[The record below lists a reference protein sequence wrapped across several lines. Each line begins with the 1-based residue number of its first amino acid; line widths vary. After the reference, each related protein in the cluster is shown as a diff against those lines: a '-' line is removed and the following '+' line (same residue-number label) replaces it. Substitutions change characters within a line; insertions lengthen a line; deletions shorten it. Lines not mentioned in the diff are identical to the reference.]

1 MNTDIAKSINSS
13 GDNKKINSEKRAY
26 AVVLYGATSFV
37 GQITAHYLAEFL
49 SANKDKSGSEINW
62 AIAGRDQEKLNELQ
76 SKLASKVD
84 IIIANSDDAA
94 SLDAMT
100 EQTQVII
107 STVGPYL
114 KYGEPLIKSCVDNG
128 TDYVDLTG
136 EAIFIKDMMDKY
148 QEAAKQS
155 GARIVNSCGF
165 DSIPSDLGV
174 YFTQKQAEAKFD
186 SACDVIQMRVKA
198 AKGGLSG
205 GTIASMAT
213 IFEEV
218 GQDKS
223 RRKQVANPYLLNDDK
238 NAPNV
243 RQSNV
248 SKPEYDSE
256 HKRWLAPF
264 VMASINTRIVH
275 RSNQLLGYEYGREFK
290 YDEAMWMKDGLKG
303 KLTSYALSAGLL
315 GFATAMMI
323 TPSRELLSKH
333 VLPKSGSGPSKEEQ
347 ENGYFD
353 IRLFGQTAN
362 KDSITTKVTGDKD
375 PGYGSTSRMLS
386 QAALCLAQD
395 ISKEEVKG
403 GFWTPASAMGDK
415 LLARLEKHAGL
426 SFDVIDS

>member
-1 MNTDIAKSINSS
+1 MNTDISKSTNSS

-76 SKLASKVD
+76 SKLTSTVD

-186 SACDVIQMRVKA
+186 SACDVIHMRVKA

-238 NAPNV
+238 DAPNA

-256 HKRWLAPF
+256 HQRWLAPF

-290 YDEAMWMKDGLKG
+290 YDEAMWMKDGIKG

-362 KDSITTKVTGDKD
+362 KNSITTKVTGDKD

>member
-1 MNTDIAKSINSS
+1 MNTDSS
-13 GDNKKINSEKRAY
+13 NNTKTSNDKQSTTIEKRPY

-37 GQITAHYLAEFL
+37 GQITAHYLTEFL
-49 SANKDKSGSEINW
+49 SNTKDKNGANVTW
-62 AIAGRDQEKLNELQ
+62 AIAGRDEEKLNELQ

-94 SLDAMT
+94 SLDKMT
-100 EQTQVII
+100 KQSQVII

-114 KYGEPLIKSCVDNG
+114 KYGEPLIKSCVNNG

-148 QEAAKQS
+148 QDTAKQS

-174 YFTQKQAEAKFD
+174 YFTQKKAEEKFGN
-186 SACDVIQMRVKA
+186 ACDVIHMRVKA

-218 GQDKS
+218 SQDKS

-238 NAPNV
+238 EAPNV
-243 RQSNV
+243 RQANV
-248 SKPEYDSE
+248 SKPEYDDE

-275 RSNQLLGYEYGREFK
+275 RSNQLLGYEYGRDFK
-290 YDEAMWMKDGLKG
+290 YDEAMWMKDGVKG
-303 KLTSYALSAGLL
+303 KLSSYAMSAGLL

-323 TPSRELLSKH
+323 KPSRELLSKH

-353 IRLFGQTAN
+353 IRLFGKTAN
-362 KDSITTKVTGDKD
+362 NDTINTKVTGDKD

-395 ISKEEVKG
+395 ISKDDVGG
-403 GFWTPASAMGDK
+403 GFWTPASAMGDS
-415 LLARLEKHAGL
+415 LIERLEAHSGI
-426 SFDVIDS
+426 SFEVVED

>member
-1 MNTDIAKSINSS
+1 MDTNTETSNNTLQSS
-13 GDNKKINSEKRAY
+13 SESRPY

-37 GQITAHYLAEFL
+37 GKITAHYLTEFL
-49 SANKDKSGSEINW
+49 SNTKDANGANVTW
-62 AIAGRDQEKLNELQ
+62 AIAGRDEAKLNELQ
-76 SKLASKVD
+76 SELESKVD
-84 IIIANSDDAA
+84 IIIANSNDSA
-94 SLDAMT
+94 SLDEMT
-100 EQTQVII
+100 KQTKVII

-114 KYGEPLIKSCVDNG
+114 KYGEPLIKSCSANG

-148 QEAAKQS
+148 QDAAKQS

-174 YFTQKQAEAKFD
+174 YFTQTKAEEKFGE
-186 SACDVIQMRVKA
+186 ACDVIHMRVKA

-218 GQDKS
+218 GKDKS
-223 RRKQVANPYLLNDDK
+223 RRKQVANPYLLNDDTD
-238 NAPNV
+238 APNV
-243 RQSNV
+243 RQDNV

-275 RSNQLLGYEYGREFK
+275 RSNQLLGYEYGRGFK
-290 YDEAMWMKDGLKG
+290 YDEAMWMKDGVQGQLS
-303 KLTSYALSAGLL
+303 SYALSAGLF

-347 ENGYFD
+347 KNGYFD
-353 IRLFGQTAN
+353 IRLFGQTTKKHTIN
-362 KDSITTKVTGDKD
+362 TKVTGDKD
-375 PGYGSTSRMLS
+375 PGYGSTSRMLA

-395 ISKEEVKG
+395 VSKETVGG
-403 GFWTPASAMGDK
+403 GFWTPASAMGDQ
-415 LLARLEKHAGL
+415 LLTRLEEHAGL
-426 SFDVIDS
+426 SFEVVDH

>member
-1 MNTDIAKSINSS
+1 MNTDSS
-13 GDNKKINSEKRAY
+13 NNTKTSNDKQSTTIEKRPY

-37 GQITAHYLAEFL
+37 GQITAHYLTEFL
-49 SANKDKSGSEINW
+49 SNTKDKNGANVTW
-62 AIAGRDQEKLNELQ
+62 AIAGRDEEKLNELQ

-94 SLDAMT
+94 SLDKMT
-100 EQTQVII
+100 KQSQVII

-114 KYGEPLIKSCVDNG
+114 KYGEPLIKSCVNNG

-148 QEAAKQS
+148 QDTAKKS

-174 YFTQKQAEAKFD
+174 YFTQKKAEEKFGN
-186 SACDVIQMRVKA
+186 ACDVIHMRVKA

-218 GQDKS
+218 SQDKS

-238 NAPNV
+238 DAPNV
-243 RQSNV
+243 RQANV
-248 SKPEYDSE
+248 SKPEYDDE

-275 RSNQLLGYEYGREFK
+275 RSNQLLGYEYGRDFK
-290 YDEAMWMKDGLKG
+290 YDEAMWMKDGVKG
-303 KLTSYALSAGLL
+303 KLSSYAMSAGLL
-315 GFATAMMI
+315 AFATTMMI
-323 TPSRELLSKH
+323 KPTRELLSKH

-353 IRLFGQTAN
+353 IRLFGETAN
-362 KDSITTKVTGDKD
+362 NDTINTKVTGDKD

-395 ISKEEVKG
+395 ISKDDVGG
-403 GFWTPASAMGDK
+403 GFWTPASAMGDS
-415 LLARLEKHAGL
+415 LIERLEAHSGI
-426 SFDVIDS
+426 SFEVVED

>member
-1 MNTDIAKSINSS
+1 MNTDIAKNTNSLN
-13 GDNKKINSEKRAY
+13 DDKKSNREQRDY

-49 SANKDKSGSEINW
+49 STNKDKGGNTVTW
-62 AIAGRDQEKLNELQ
+62 AIAGRDEEKLNELQ

-94 SLDAMT
+94 SLDTMT

-114 KYGEPLIKSCVDNG
+114 KYGEPLIKSCVSNG

-186 SACDVIQMRVKA
+186 SACDVIHMRVKA

-213 IFEEV
+213 VFEEV

-264 VMASINTRIVH
+264 VMASINTRIIH
-275 RSNQLLGYEYGREFK
+275 RSNQLLGYEYGRDFR
-290 YDEAMWMKDGLKG
+290 YDEAMWMKDGIKG

-333 VLPKSGSGPSKEEQ
+333 VLPKSGSGPSEEEQ

-353 IRLFGQTAN
+353 IRLFGKTAN
-362 KDSITTKVTGDKD
+362 QETIITKVTGDKD

-395 ISKEEVKG
+395 ISKEAVGG

-415 LLARLEKHAGL
+415 LLARLEEHAGL
-426 SFDVIDS
+426 SFDVIDR

>member
-1 MNTDIAKSINSS
+1 MNMDSS
-13 GDNKKINSEKRAY
+13 NNTKTSNDEQSTSSEKRPY

-37 GQITAHYLAEFL
+37 GQITAHYLTEFL
-49 SANKDKSGSEINW
+49 SNTKDKNGANVTW
-62 AIAGRDQEKLNELQ
+62 AIAGRDEEKLNELQ

-94 SLDAMT
+94 SLDKMT
-100 EQTQVII
+100 KQSQVII

-114 KYGEPLIKSCVDNG
+114 KYGEPLIKSCAENG

-148 QEAAKQS
+148 QDAAKQS

-174 YFTQKQAEAKFD
+174 YFTQQKAEEKFGN
-186 SACDVIQMRVKA
+186 ACDIIHMRVKA

-218 GQDKS
+218 SQDKS

-238 NAPNV
+238 DAPNV
-243 RQSNV
+243 RQANV
-248 SKPEYDSE
+248 SKPEYDDE

-275 RSNQLLGYEYGREFK
+275 RSNQLLGYEYGRDFK
-290 YDEAMWMKDGLKG
+290 YDEAMWMKDGVKG
-303 KLTSYALSAGLL
+303 KLSSYAMSAGLL

-323 TPSRELLSKH
+323 KPSRDLLSKH

-353 IRLFGQTAN
+353 IRLFGQTASN
-362 KDSITTKVTGDKD
+362 DTINTKVTGDKD

-395 ISKEEVKG
+395 ISKDAVGG
-403 GFWTPASAMGDK
+403 GFWTPASAMGNSLIK
-415 LLARLEKHAGL
+415 RLEAYSGI
-426 SFDVIDS
+426 SFEIVED

>member
-1 MNTDIAKSINSS
+1 MNTDIAKNTNSLN
-13 GDNKKINSEKRAY
+13 DDKKSNRKQRDY

-49 SANKDKSGSEINW
+49 STNKDKGGNTVTW
-62 AIAGRDQEKLNELQ
+62 AIAGRDEEKLNELQ
-76 SKLASKVD
+76 SKLVSKVD

-94 SLDAMT
+94 SLDTMT

-148 QEAAKQS
+148 QEDAKQS

-186 SACDVIQMRVKA
+186 SACDVIHMRVKA

-275 RSNQLLGYEYGREFK
+275 RSNQLLGYEYGRDFR
-290 YDEAMWMKDGLKG
+290 YDEAMWMKDGIKG

-333 VLPKSGSGPSKEEQ
+333 VLPKSGSGPSEEEQ

-353 IRLFGQTAN
+353 IRLFGKTAN
-362 KDSITTKVTGDKD
+362 QETIITKVTGDKD

-395 ISKEEVKG
+395 ISKETVGG

-415 LLARLEKHAGL
+415 LLARLEDHAGL
-426 SFDVIDS
+426 SFDVIDR